1 MYHQHHHQHQGKNI
15 HSSSRMSIPSERH
28 MFLQTG
34 NGSSDSGLVLSTD
47 AKPRLKWTPD
57 LHARFIEA
65 VNQLGGADSE
75 YTHKHTHSLF
85 WYSSS
90 NLEEH
95 RIL

>member
-1 MYHQHHHQHQGKNI
+1 MP
-15 HSSSRMSIPSERH
+15 IPSERH

-34 NGSSDSGLVLSTD
+34 NGSGDSGLVLSTD

-75 YTHKHTHSLF
+75 YYTLCITFCCGSPNTKEF
-85 WYSSS
+85 
-90 NLEEH
+90 
-95 RIL
+95 RIY